1 MLSLVTCCQAFV
13 SFCCPSPSFVVVF
26 VDSPR
31 LLLFVV
37 VFLWLFQHHICLS
50 ECAQMDKVWILHTML
65 RALPTDLHAIP
76 TKGLDVQLGRV
87 RPILRER
94 LAEVPSLG
102 EEVEVMEVGLEGSVV
117 GVKFRWISREVTPI
131 LWFGMESEVESLDD
145 INSVGKL
152 KSGVHCFLV

>member
-1 MLSLVTCCQAFV
+1 MDIEFHVPVMLHNAGVARGQETVVVVVGFIIAVVAIAIACHLLSGVCV
-13 SFCCPSPSFVVVF
+13 FCCPSPSFVVVF

-117 GVKFRWISREVTPI
+117 GVKFR
-131 LWFGMESEVESLDD
+131 
-145 INSVGKL
+145 
-152 KSGVHCFLV
+152 